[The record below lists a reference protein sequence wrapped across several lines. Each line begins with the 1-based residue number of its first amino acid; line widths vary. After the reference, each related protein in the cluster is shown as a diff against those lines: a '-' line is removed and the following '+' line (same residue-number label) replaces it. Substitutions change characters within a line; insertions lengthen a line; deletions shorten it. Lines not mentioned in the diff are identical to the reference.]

1 MHMFV
6 VDGSQLE
13 GSEAQSFTVP
23 QPVAEMFIV
32 RGWTLVS
39 GSSAGAAVVVVVAT
53 FVVWLELIIEWVTLG
68 VVEGKWVVFV
78 IIVAWVTVEGI
89 RVAVVFDV
97 EWVAFEL
104 VLVGAAVVLCPSPK
118 VPTNIKLSPTRR
130 KTGM

>member
-1 MHMFV
+1 M
-6 VDGSQLE
+6 
-13 GSEAQSFTVP
+13 
-23 QPVAEMFIV
+23 
-32 RGWTLVS
+32 S

-97 EWVAFEL
+97 EWVTLEVTEVGWVVFDVEWVAFEL